1 MNSLPEIRQN
11 INFIEMIKNQPVLID
26 KKKLLDLIPLSSR
39 TIFDLEKEGKFPR
52 RFFITSRRVA
62 WDLNE
67 INEWVQEKKKQNM
80 R

>member
-26 KKKLLDLIPLSSR
+26 KKKLLDLIPLSAR